1 MTGIARGA
9 AGLLLLAAA
18 FVGGAMQAQAQTQQ
32 APAQPAQPAPGG
44 EVFQDWTVRCDQN
57 PSNAAAG
64 GCFIYQNVVNKENQ
78 KAVMH
83 IAIGYLSSD
92 QTPAAVIT
100 LPLGIR
106 LPPGVAVQID
116 ENQPNRVPIERCLPE
131 GCKVQFRLDAAQ
143 VSSFKAGIA
152 GKLTFQDAGGRAVAI
167 PFSLKGFTAALNA
180 IGS

>member
-9 AGLLLLAAA
+9 AGLLLLAAV
-18 FVGGAMQAQAQTQQ
+18 FVGGAMQAQAQTQTQQ
-32 APAQPAQPAPGG
+32 APAQAAPGG

-57 PSNAAAG
+57 PGNAAAG
-64 GCFIYQNVVNKENQ
+64 GCFIYQNVVNTENQ

-83 IAIGYLSSD
+83 IAVGYLSSD
-92 QTPAAVIT
+92 KTPAAVIT

-116 ENQPNRVPIERCLPE
+116 ENQPQRVPVERCLPE
-131 GCKVQFRLDAAQ
+131 GCKVQFRMDAAQ
-143 VSSFKAGIA
+143 VSSFKAGIG